1 MANDIIGKLLSGE
14 YTGTGSQTTVS
25 STTAAT
31 TEKESGSRRRLSH
44 AERMAQIEENYRAER
59 AQIMAERAQIEAEH
73 REKMAQLQR
82 ESDEVDRIQAECAEL
97 HRKAKAALAAGNLD
111 EMTRLTTE
119 AFNKTMSLMKRH

>member
-44 AERMAQIEENYRAER
+44 AERMAQIEENYR
-59 AQIMAERAQIEAEH
+59 AERAQIEAEH